1 LSALGAAIPLLTTIT
16 TSLPS
21 ILPYGPEQIQMEYK
35 TGTVQVQDELIP
47 EDEDEDVVYETRG
60 KSNLTVTIRIDG
72 GDDDMVLAPRRS
84 MKVSTKR
91 DLSRPVG
98 KSKPQPKERP
108 GKTVKAKDAAPEA
121 IVFQEPEQ
129 EDMDDS

>member
-1 LSALGAAIPLLTTIT
+1 
-16 TSLPS
+16 
-21 ILPYGPEQIQMEYK
+21 MEYK

-72 GDDDMVLAPRRS
+72 GDDDIVLVSRRS
-84 MKVSTKR
+84 KKVSTKR
-91 DLSRPVG
+91 DLSRPAG
-98 KSKPQPKERP
+98 KSKPPPKERP
-108 GKTVKAKDAAPEA
+108 GKTVNAKNAAPEA
-121 IVFQEPEQ
+121 IVFQEPDQ